1 MTKEEMEIQK
11 DLNNRCRVQN
21 YINGTYISNKY
32 TKEELEEKR
41 KYYENCYDIV
51 KNEMTKVE
59 WLGKIVRAFEN
70 DKYINEYP
78 DCAFGFLEL
87 TIFNAKI
94 QKKYSLIKN
103 F

>member
-11 DLNNRCRVQN
+11 DLNNRCGVQN

-32 TKEELEEKR
+32 TKEEMEAKR
-41 KYYENCYDIV
+41 NYYENCYDIV
-51 KNEMTKVE
+51 KTEMTKVK
-59 WLGKIVRAFEN
+59 WLAKIERSFEN

-94 QKKYSLIKN
+94 QKKYSSIKN

>member
-1 MTKEEMEIQK
+1 MTKEEIEIQK

-32 TKEELEEKR
+32 TKEEMEAKR

-51 KNEMTKVE
+51 KNEMTKVK

-94 QKKYSLIKN
+94 KKKYSSIKN

>member
-94 QKKYSLIKN
+94 KKKYSSIKN

>member
-1 MTKEEMEIQK
+1 MTKEEIEIQK
-11 DLNNRCRVQN
+11 DLNNRCYREN
-21 YINGTYISNKY
+21 YTNGTYISNKY

-51 KNEMTKVE
+51 KNKMTKVE
-59 WLGKIVRAFEN
+59 WLGKIERAFEHY
-70 DKYINEYP
+70 KYINEYP

-94 QKKYSLIKN
+94 KKKYSLIKN

>member
-1 MTKEEMEIQK
+1 MTKEEIEIQK
-11 DLNNRCRVQN
+11 DLNNRCHVQN

-32 TKEELEEKR
+32 TKEEMEEKR

-51 KNEMTKVE
+51 KNKMTKVK
-59 WLGKIVRAFEN
+59 WLGTVNRAFEHH
-70 DKYINEYP
+70 KHINEYP

-94 QKKYSLIKN
+94 KKKYSSIKN

>member
-1 MTKEEMEIQK
+1 MTKEEIEIQK

-32 TKEELEEKR
+32 TKEEMEEKR

-51 KNEMTKVE
+51 KNKMTKVK
-59 WLGKIVRAFEN
+59 WLGTVKRSFEN

-94 QKKYSLIKN
+94 KKKCSSINN

>member
-1 MTKEEMEIQK
+1 MTKEEIEIQK

-32 TKEELEEKR
+32 TKEEMEAKR

-51 KNEMTKVE
+51 KNKMTKVK
-59 WLGKIVRAFEN
+59 WLGTVKRSFEN

-78 DCAFGFLEL
+78 DSAFGFLEL

-94 QKKYSLIKN
+94 KKKYSSIKN

>member
-1 MTKEEMEIQK
+1 MTKEEIEIQK
-11 DLNNRCRVQN
+11 DLSNRCYVQN

-32 TKEELEEKR
+32 TKEEMEEKR

-51 KNEMTKVE
+51 KNKMTKVE
-59 WLGKIVRAFEN
+59 WLGKIVRAFEYH
-70 DKYINEYP
+70 KHINEYP
-78 DCAFGFLEL
+78 DCAFVFLEL

-94 QKKYSLIKN
+94 KKKYSSIKN

>member
-21 YINGTYISNKY
+21 YINGIYISNKY
-32 TKEELEEKR
+32 TKEEMEEKR

-51 KNEMTKVE
+51 KNKMTKVE
-59 WLGKIVRAFEN
+59 WLGKIVRAFEYH
-70 DKYINEYP
+70 KHINEYP

-94 QKKYSLIKN
+94 QKKYSSIKN

>member
-1 MTKEEMEIQK
+1 MTKEEIEIQK
-11 DLNNRCRVQN
+11 DLNNRCHVQN

-32 TKEELEEKR
+32 TKEEMEEKR

-51 KNEMTKVE
+51 KNKMTKVK
-59 WLGKIVRAFEN
+59 WLGTVNRAFEHH
-70 DKYINEYP
+70 KHINEYP

-94 QKKYSLIKN
+94 QKKYSSIKN

>member
-1 MTKEEMEIQK
+1 MTKEELEIQK
-11 DLNNRCRVQN
+11 DLNNRCHVQN

-32 TKEELEEKR
+32 TKEEMEAKR

-51 KNEMTKVE
+51 KSIESKVK
-59 WLGKIVRAFEN
+59 WLGTVKRAFEHH
-70 DKYINEYP
+70 KHINEYP

-94 QKKYSLIKN
+94 QKKYSSIKN

>member
-11 DLNNRCRVQN
+11 DLNNRCHVQN
-21 YINGTYISNKY
+21 YINGTYISTKY
-32 TKEELEEKR
+32 TKEEMESKR

-51 KNEMTKVE
+51 KNEMTKVK
-59 WLGKIVRAFEN
+59 WLGTVKRAFEHH
-70 DKYINEYP
+70 KHINEYP

-94 QKKYSLIKN
+94 QKKYSSIKN